1 MRPYM
6 CGIGNVYAEYS
17 HLVLVAV
24 GSTPSFLSSIN
35 PTRSMLRRTLLLVLP
50 LLVLPLLAPAQ
61 EPSFSRMDVFDLEWV
76 EHPRVSPDGDH
87 IVYERQG
94 MDVMED
100 RRTSHLWIVGADG
113 SGHEK
118 LTTRDA
124 DASSPRWSPD
134 GSKIAFTSSSEAHG
148 TEIYLHWVDSGRTA
162 RLTQLENAPSG
173 LSWSPDGEHIAF
185 SAHVSEPEPQL
196 VSPPDA
202 PEGADWAEPPR
213 VETRLNHESDGTGVL
228 EYGFD
233 HLFVVPME
241 GGGARQVTSGD
252 YHHSNRPVW
261 TPDGEALLFS
271 ANRHDDWERERRD
284 SEIYRVALDSGE
296 ITALTDRFGPAH
308 TPRVSPDGETIAYL
322 GYKDE
327 VQTYQVTELRV
338 MDRDG
343 TNRRTVETGLNR
355 SVEDVAWD
363 EEGELYLQYTDEGT
377 IKIAHTSLQ
386 GDAVTVAQDVGG
398 TTIGRPYGGGSFS
411 VSNGGRLAFNL
422 ADPSRPAEL
431 AVTRREQKT
440 RQITDLNGDLLDHRA
455 LGQVEEIRYTSSKD
469 GREIHGW
476 VVTPPN
482 FDPDRTYPL
491 MVEIHGGPISNYG
504 PNFSAEI
511 QLYAANGY
519 VVFYPNARGSTSY
532 GEEFGNL
539 LYNDFSGG
547 EYQDI
552 MDGVNRLVERD
563 YLTEDSLYVTGG
575 SAGGTS
581 TAWIVGKTD
590 RFRAAAVQKPVTNW
604 ISKTLAADNY
614 YGYHDYRYPGQPWE
628 NPMEYWDVSPVSLL
642 GSINTPTIVMVGRS
656 DLRTPPWQAKQIY
669 NGLKLRGVETAYV
682 EFPGASHGIAQRPSQ
697 LITKADHVLAWF
709 DRYR

>member
-1 MRPYM
+1 
-6 CGIGNVYAEYS
+6 
-17 HLVLVAV
+17 
-24 GSTPSFLSSIN
+24 
-35 PTRSMLRRTLLLVLP
+35 
-50 LLVLPLLAPAQ
+50 
-61 EPSFSRMDVFDLEWV
+61 MDVFDLEWV
-76 EHPRVSPDGDH
+76 EHPRISPDGDH
-87 IVYERQG
+87 VVYERRG
-94 MDVMED
+94 MDVMTD
-100 RRTSHLWIVGADG
+100 RRTSHLWMMETDG
-113 SGHEK
+113 TGHEK
-118 LTTRDA
+118 LTTREA
-124 DASSPRWSPD
+124 NESSPRWSPD
-134 GSKIAFTSSSEAHG
+134 GTKIAFTSSSEDHG
-148 TEIYLHWVDSGRTA
+148 TEVYLHWVASGKTA
-162 RLTQLENAPSG
+162 RLTQLENAPNG

-185 SAHVSEPEPQL
+185 SAHVSQSEPQL

-202 PEGADWAEPPR
+202 PDGADWAEAPR
-213 VETRLNHESDGTGVL
+213 VETRLNHESDGTGVR

-233 HLFVVPME
+233 HLFVVPAT
-241 GGGARQVTSGD
+241 GGRARQVTSGD

-261 TPDGEALLFS
+261 TPDGDALIFS
-271 ANRHDDWERERRD
+271 ANRHNNWERERRN
-284 SEIYRVALDSGE
+284 SEIYRVALDSGT

-322 GYKDE
+322 GYQDE
-327 VQTYQVTELRV
+327 VQTYQVTKLRV
-338 MDRDG
+338 MQSNG
-343 TNRRTVETGLNR
+343 TNRRTVTTGLNR
-355 SVEDVAWD
+355 SVEDIAWD
-363 EEGELYLQYTDEGT
+363 ENGDGLYLQYTDEGT
-377 IKIAHTSLQ
+377 IKLGHTGLQ
-386 GDAVTVAQDVGG
+386 GDAVAVAQDVGG
-398 TTIGRPYGGGSFS
+398 ATIGRPYGGGSFS
-411 VSNGGRLAFNL
+411 VSNTGRLAFNL
-422 ADPSRPAEL
+422 AAPSHPAEL
-431 AVTRREQKT
+431 AVTRRGEET
-440 RQITDLNGDLLDHRA
+440 RQLTDLNGDLLDHRA
-455 LGQVEEIRYTSSKD
+455 LGQVEEIRYSSSTD

-482 FDPDRTYPL
+482 FDPDHTYPL

-511 QLYAANGY
+511 QLYAADGY

-563 YLTEDSLYVTGG
+563 YLTDDSLFVTGG

-642 GSINTPTIVMVGRS
+642 GSINTPTIIMVGS
-656 DLRTPPWQAKQIY
+656 ADLRTPPWQAKQLY
-669 NGLKLRGVETAYV
+669 NGLKMRGVETAYV
-682 EFPGASHGIAQRPSQ
+682 EIPGASHAIAQRPSQ
-697 LITKADHVLAWF
+697 LITKVDHVLAWF

>member
-1 MRPYM
+1 
-6 CGIGNVYAEYS
+6 
-17 HLVLVAV
+17 
-24 GSTPSFLSSIN
+24 
-35 PTRSMLRRTLLLVLP
+35 MLRRTLLLVLP
-50 LLVLPLLAPAQ
+50 LLVLPLLGHAQ
-61 EPSFSRMDVFDLEWV
+61 EQSFSRMDVFDLEWV

-87 IVYERQG
+87 IVYERRG
-94 MDVMED
+94 MDVMDD

-113 SGHEK
+113 IGHEK
-118 LTTRDA
+118 LMPREA
-124 DASSPRWSPD
+124 DASNPRWSPD
-134 GSKIAFTSSSEAHG
+134 GSKIAFTSSSETHG
-148 TEIYLHWVDSGRTA
+148 TEIYLHWVESGRTA

-213 VETRLNHESDGTGVL
+213 VETRLNHEADGVGVL
-228 EYGFD
+228 DYGFD
-233 HLFVVPME
+233 HLFVVPVE

-284 SEIYRVALDSGE
+284 SEIYRVALDGGE

-322 GYKDE
+322 GYEDK
-327 VQTYQVTELRV
+327 VQTYQVTKLRV

-343 TNRRTVETGLNR
+343 TDRHTVETGLNR
-355 SVEDVAWD
+355 SVADVAWD
-363 EEGELYLQYTDEGT
+363 ENGEGLYLQYTDEGT

-386 GDAVTVAQDVGG
+386 GDAETVAQDVGG

-411 VSNGGRLAFNL
+411 VSNTGRLAFNL

-431 AVTRREQKT
+431 ATTQRGQDET
-440 RQITDLNGDLLDHRA
+440 RQLTDLNGDLLDRRA
-455 LGQVEEIRYTSSKD
+455 LGQVEEVRYTSSKD

-504 PNFSAEI
+504 PNFSAEV
-511 QLYAANGY
+511 QLYAADGY

-642 GSINTPTIVMVGRS
+642 GSINTPTIVMVGGA

-682 EFPGASHGIAQRPSQ
+682 EIPGASHGIAQRPSQ
-697 LITKADHVLAWF
+697 LITKAEHVLAWF

>member
-1 MRPYM
+1 
-6 CGIGNVYAEYS
+6 
-17 HLVLVAV
+17 
-24 GSTPSFLSSIN
+24 
-35 PTRSMLRRTLLLVLP
+35 MLRRTACALLLLLATP
-50 LLVLPLLAPAQ
+50 LLVQAQ
-61 EPSFSRMDVFDLEWV
+61 EQPFSRMDVFDLEWV
-76 EHPRVSPDGDH
+76 EKPRISPDGNR
-87 IVYERQG
+87 IVYERRG

-113 SGHEK
+113 TGHEK
-118 LTTRDA
+118 LTSRDA
-124 DASSPRWSPD
+124 DESHPRWSPD
-134 GSKIAFTSSSEAHG
+134 GTKIAFTSSSAEHG
-148 TEIYLHWVDSGRTA
+148 AEVYVHWLASGRTA

-173 LSWSPDGEHIAF
+173 LSWSPDGDHIAF
-185 SAHVSEPEPQL
+185 SAHVSEAEPQM

-213 VETRLNHESDGTGVL
+213 VETRLNHEADGVGVL
-228 EYGFD
+228 DYGFD
-233 HLFVVPME
+233 HLFVVPVE
-241 GGGARQVTSGD
+241 GGAARQVTSGD
-252 YHHSNRPVW
+252 FNHSNRPVW
-261 TPDGEALLFS
+261 TPDGDALVFS
-271 ANRHDDWERERRD
+271 ANRNENWERERRN
-284 SEIYRVALDSGE
+284 SEIYEVSLASGD

-322 GYKDE
+322 GYRDE

-355 SVEDVAWD
+355 SVGDITWD
-363 EEGELYLQYTDEGT
+363 ETGEGLYLQYTDEGT
-377 IKIAHTSLQ
+377 IKIARTTLQ
-386 GDAVTVAQDVGG
+386 GDAVDVAQPVGG
-398 TTIGRPYGGGSFS
+398 TSIGRPYGGGSFS
-411 VSNGGRLAFNL
+411 VSNDGRLAFNL
-422 ADPSRPAEL
+422 AAPSHPAEL
-431 AVTRREQKT
+431 AVTRRGQEDA
-440 RQITDLNGDLLDHRA
+440 RQITDLNGDLLDRRA
-455 LGQVEEIRYTSSKD
+455 LGRVEEIRYTSSKD

-491 MVEIHGGPISNYG
+491 LVEIHGGPITNYG

-511 QLYAANGY
+511 QLYAAAGY

-552 MDGVNRLVERD
+552 IDGVNRLVERD
-563 YLTEDSLYVTGG
+563 YLTGDSLYVTGG

-581 TAWIVGKTD
+581 AAWIVGKTD

-642 GSINTPTIVMVGRS
+642 GSINTPTMVIVGGA
-656 DLRTPPWQAKQIY
+656 DLRTPPWQAKQLY

-682 EFPGASHGIAQRPSQ
+682 EMPGASHGIAQRPSQ
-697 LITKADHVLAWF
+697 LIGKVDHVLAWF

>member
-1 MRPYM
+1 
-6 CGIGNVYAEYS
+6 
-17 HLVLVAV
+17 
-24 GSTPSFLSSIN
+24 
-35 PTRSMLRRTLLLVLP
+35 MLRRITLLALP
-50 LLVLPLLAPAQ
+50 LLVLPLLGHAQ
-61 EPSFSRMDVFDLEWV
+61 EQPFSRMDVFNLEWV

-87 IVYERQG
+87 IVYERRG
-94 MDVMED
+94 MDVMAD
-100 RRTSHLWIVGADG
+100 RRTSHLWIVEADG

-118 LTTRDA
+118 LTSRGA
-124 DASSPRWSPD
+124 DASNPRWSPD

-148 TEIYLHWVDSGRTA
+148 TEIYLHWVESGRTA

-173 LSWSPDGEHIAF
+173 LSWSPDGKHIAF

-213 VETRLNHESDGTGVL
+213 VETRLNHEADGVGVL
-228 EYGFD
+228 DYGFD
-233 HLFVVPME
+233 HLFVVPVE
-241 GGGARQVTSGD
+241 GGAARQVTSGD

-271 ANRHDDWERERRD
+271 ANRHDNWERERRD
-284 SEIYRVALDSGE
+284 TEIYRVALDSGE

-338 MDRDG
+338 MDSDG
-343 TNRRTVETGLNR
+343 TDLRTVETGLNR
-355 SVEDVAWD
+355 SVADIAWD
-363 EEGELYLQYTDEGT
+363 EDGEGLYLQYTDEGT

-386 GDAVTVAQDVGG
+386 GDAETVAQDVGG

-411 VSNGGRLAFNL
+411 VSNTGRLAFNL
-422 ADPSRPAEL
+422 AAPSRPAEL
-431 AVTRREQKT
+431 AVTRRGQET
-440 RQITDLNGDLLDHRA
+440 RQITDVNGDLLDRRA
-455 LGQVEEIRYTSSKD
+455 LGQVEEIRYSSSKD

-511 QLYAANGY
+511 QLYAADGY

-552 MDGVNRLVERD
+552 MDGVNRLVDRD

-642 GSINTPTIVMVGRS
+642 GSINTPTIVMVGGS

-682 EFPGASHGIAQRPSQ
+682 EIPGASHGIAQRPSQ

-709 DRYR
+709 ERYR

>member
-1 MRPYM
+1 
-6 CGIGNVYAEYS
+6 
-17 HLVLVAV
+17 
-24 GSTPSFLSSIN
+24 
-35 PTRSMLRRTLLLVLP
+35 MLRRTVLLVVPLLVLP
-50 LLVLPLLAPAQ
+50 LLVQAQ
-61 EPSFSRMDVFDLEWV
+61 EQSFSRMDVFDLEWV
-76 EHPRVSPDGDH
+76 EQPRMSPDGDH
-87 IVYERQG
+87 IVYERRG
-94 MDVMED
+94 MDVMDD

-118 LTTRDA
+118 LTTREVNE
-124 DASSPRWSPD
+124 SSPRWSPD

-148 TEIYLHWVDSGRTA
+148 TEVYLHWVESGRTA

-173 LSWSPDGEHIAF
+173 LSWSPDGTRLAF

-213 VETRLNHESDGTGVL
+213 VETRLNHEADGAGVL
-228 EYGFD
+228 PYGYD
-233 HLFVVPME
+233 HLFVVSVE
-241 GGGARQVTSGD
+241 GGGARQITSGD
-252 YHHSNRPVW
+252 YNHSDRPVW
-261 TPDGEALLFS
+261 TPDGEALVFS
-271 ANRHDDWERERRD
+271 ANRHDDWERKRRD

-322 GYKDE
+322 GYEDK
-327 VQTYQVTELRV
+327 VQTYQVTHLRV

-343 TNRRTVETGLNR
+343 TDRRTVETGLNR
-355 SVEDVAWD
+355 SVADIAWD
-363 EEGELYLQYTDEGT
+363 EDGEGLYLQYTDEGT
-377 IKIAHTSLQ
+377 IKIAHTSRQ

-398 TTIGRPYGGGSFS
+398 TAIGRPYGGGSFS
-411 VSNGGRLAFNL
+411 ASDGGRLAFNL
-422 ADPSRPAEL
+422 ADPSHPAEL
-431 AVTRREQKT
+431 ATTRRGQAET
-440 RQITDLNGDLLDHRA
+440 RQLTDLNGDLLDHRA

-482 FDPDRTYPL
+482 FNPDRTYPL

-504 PNFSAEI
+504 PNFSAEV

-642 GSINTPTIVMVGRS
+642 GSINTPTIVMVGGA

-669 NGLKLRGVETAYV
+669 NGLKMRDVETAYV
-682 EFPGASHGIAQRPSQ
+682 EIPGASHGIAQRPSQ
-697 LITKADHVLAWF
+697 LITKVDHVLAWF

>member
-1 MRPYM
+1 
-6 CGIGNVYAEYS
+6 
-17 HLVLVAV
+17 
-24 GSTPSFLSSIN
+24 
-35 PTRSMLRRTLLLVLP
+35 
-50 LLVLPLLAPAQ
+50 
-61 EPSFSRMDVFDLEWV
+61 MDVFDLEWV
-76 EHPRVSPDGDH
+76 EQPRISPDGDH
-87 IVYERQG
+87 IVYERRG
-94 MDVMED
+94 MDVMDD
-100 RRTSHLWIVGADG
+100 RRTSHLWVMGADG
-113 SGHEK
+113 TGHEK

-124 DASSPRWSPD
+124 GESSPRWSPD
-134 GSKIAFTSSSEAHG
+134 GSKIAFTSSSAAHG
-148 TEIYLHWVDSGRTA
+148 TEIYLHWVESGRTA

-173 LSWSPDGEHIAF
+173 LSWSPDGESLAF

-213 VETRLNHESDGTGVL
+213 VETRLNHEADGAGVL

-233 HLFVVPME
+233 HLFVVPVE
-241 GGGARQVTSGD
+241 GGRARQVTSGD
-252 YHHSNRPVW
+252 YHHSSRPVW
-261 TPDGEALLFS
+261 TPDGEALIFS

-322 GYKDE
+322 GYEDE

-343 TNRRTVETGLNR
+343 TDRRTVETGLNR
-355 SVEDVAWD
+355 SVEDIAWD
-363 EEGELYLQYTDEGT
+363 EDGEGLYLQYTDEGV
-377 IKIAHTSLQ
+377 IKLAHTGLQ

-398 TTIGRPYGGGSFS
+398 TAIGRPYGGGSFS
-411 VSNGGRLAFNL
+411 VANGGRLAFNL
-422 ADPSRPAEL
+422 ADPSHPAEL
-431 AVTRREQKT
+431 ATTRRAQDET
-440 RQITDLNGDLLDHRA
+440 RQLTDLNGDLLDHRA
-455 LGQVEEIRYTSSKD
+455 LGQVEEIRYTSSTD

-504 PNFSAEI
+504 PNFSAEV

-552 MDGVNRLVERD
+552 IDGVNRLVERD
-563 YLTEDSLYVTGG
+563 YLTNDSLYVTGG

-642 GSINTPTIVMVGRS
+642 GSINTPTMVMVGGA
-656 DLRTPPWQAKQIY
+656 DLRTPPWQAKQLY
-669 NGLKLRGVETAYV
+669 NGLQLRGVETAYV
-682 EFPGASHGIAQRPSQ
+682 EIPGASHGIAQRPSQ
-697 LITKADHVLAWF
+697 LITKVDHVLAWF